1 MITDV
6 NILLPELQLWADALN
21 ELYSSLLKRVT
32 DELAGDLGGVAELPR
47 PLLYTVLEKNWQR
60 TRLALTLA

>member
-21 ELYSSLLKRVT
+21 ELYRSLLKRVT
-32 DELAGDLGGVAELPR
+32 DELAGDFGGVAELPR
-47 PLLYTVLEKNWQR
+47 PFLFIVLEKNWQR
-60 TRLALTLA
+60 ARLALALS